1 MVNRWTKWLCIAAAL
16 GIATPAQAFFRV
28 KEETVT
34 PQMAQERR
42 TDAQEAARALQKIG
56 DPVSAGIRL
65 DEGAAHWG
73 DPVLYLDAAEMY
85 FEAAKEKRDVA
96 YVHAG
101 IERASIA
108 TDILYFHL
116 DSGSDRD
123 FRMVATGE
131 LPGLIARANELHKR
145 GEQLIDEVELGESAP
160 EENAEEP
167 EKKKKKRRK
176 GKADKALFISGAGL
190 TAVGGA
196 LLVMGVAGLGL
207 GAARQNEAERPD
219 TLGVDYDAVAQKGRK
234 ANVMAGVGFGLGG
247 AAVIA
252 GVTLIL
258 VSKARGKKKKRA
270 DDDKMVRLS
279 PAGGPAG
286 GGLVLNG
293 RF

>member
-1 MVNRWTKWLCIAAAL
+1 MVNRWTKWLTVAAVL
-16 GIATPAQAFFRV
+16 GLATPAHAFFRV
-28 KEETVT
+28 KRETVT
-34 PQMAQERR
+34 PEMAQERR
-42 TDAQEAARALQKIG
+42 TETQEAARALAEIG
-56 DPVSAGIRL
+56 DPVSAGVRL

-85 FEAAKEKRDVA
+85 YDAAKEKGDVE

-101 IERASIA
+101 IERANIA

-116 DSGSDRD
+116 DSASDRK
-123 FRMVATGE
+123 FRMVETSD
-131 LPGLIARANELHKR
+131 LPGLIARADDIRER
-145 GEQLIDEVELGESAP
+145 GEQLIDEIELGES
-160 EENAEEP
+160 EP
-167 EKKKKKRRK
+167 DESDEKPDKKKRRRRK
-176 GKADKALFISGAGL
+176 GNADKALFISGAAS

-219 TLGVDYDAVAQKGRK
+219 TLGVDYDAVEAKGRQ
-234 ANVMAGVGFGLGG
+234 ANVIAGVGFGLGG
-247 AAVIA
+247 AALIA

-258 VSKARGKKKKRA
+258 VSKARGKKKKAA